1 MNPIASFNIPEDPV
15 PAAQD
20 RLKELIKSRQDAQI
34 ALQHRIKPL
43 NVPRTFV
50 SGDKVWLSPE
60 GLREIDIDERIVK
73 DVVENVASKRH
84 TLPLVSISLADKSSH
99 QPPHFGVHMPH
110 ARMYQKSTFTC
121 LYSSSTAWTSNAE
134 DDGTVF
140 RNFIRESR

>member
-1 MNPIASFNIPEDPV
+1 M
-15 PAAQD
+15 
-20 RLKELIKSRQDAQI
+20 SRSNATLGTGRQ
-34 ALQHRIKPL
+34 
-43 NVPRTFV
+43 
-50 SGDKVWLSPE
+50 SPE

-110 ARMYQKSTFTC
+110 ARTYQKSTFTC